1 MLQYI
6 LTGITTGSVYALV
19 ALGFTVIFNSTG
31 IINFAQGEFLVFG
44 GLLFYSLHV
53 GAGLPLAL
61 ALLLAVGLTA
71 ILGLFMERLA
81 IRPLLRAPLVTLII
95 VTIGCS
101 MVLRGIAHVAW
112 GSDAL
117 PVPAFSGEESVFLAG
132 AAIHPQYLWVLGLA
146 SLAFLAVWFFFEHTL
161 AGKAMRACAVN
172 PEAARL
178 QGISVER
185 MVQASFAISAG
196 LSALAGAVIAPI
208 TFASYDG
215 GMVLGLKGF
224 AGAVLGGLGNG
235 AGAVVGGL
243 VVGLLENIAVGI
255 APEGYAGYKDAFAFL
270 ILLLVLFLRPGG
282 LLGKRRTEGV

>member
-61 ALLLAVGLTA
+61 ALLLAVGFTA

-117 PVPAFSGEESVFLAG
+117 PVTAFSGDAAVFQTG
-132 AAIHPQYLWVLGLA
+132 AAIHPPYLWVLGLA
-146 SLAFLAVWFFFEHTL
+146 SLAFLTLWFFFQPPL
-161 AGKAMRACAVN
+161 
-172 PEAARL
+172 
-178 QGISVER
+178 
-185 MVQASFAISAG
+185 
-196 LSALAGAVIAPI
+196 
-208 TFASYDG
+208 
-215 GMVLGLKGF
+215 
-224 AGAVLGGLGNG
+224 
-235 AGAVVGGL
+235 
-243 VVGLLENIAVGI
+243 
-255 APEGYAGYKDAFAFL
+255 
-270 ILLLVLFLRPGG
+270 
-282 LLGKRRTEGV
+282 

>member
-1 MLQYI
+1 LLQYI

-19 ALGFTVIFNSTG
+19 ALGFTVIYNATG

-71 ILGLFMERLA
+71 ILGLLMERLA

-101 MVLRGIAHVAW
+101 MVLRGIAHVTW

-117 PVPAFSGEESVFLAG
+117 PVPAFSGEESVFVGG

-215 GMVLGLKGF
+215 GMILGLKGF

-270 ILLLVLFLRPGG
+270 ILLLVLFFRPGG